1 MTESREE
8 LAAKLEKA
16 NEEIAELKTEL
27 ALRWET
33 IETYI
38 SREEAHHVRKESTEM
53 EKLVP
58 LDISDAIALAERQRQ
73 EIAEL
78 KAEVHKYKLYYFAR
92 FGKLLK
98 EDTPCLKP

>member
-1 MTESREE
+1 MDINP
-8 LAAKLEKA
+8 LIEKNIDLSKRLGKA
-16 NEEIAELKTEL
+16 LEEIAELKTEL

-38 SREEAHHVRKESTEM
+38 S
-53 EKLVP
+53 
-58 LDISDAIALAERQRQ
+58 DIIALAERQRQ

-78 KAEVHKYKLYYFAR
+78 KAEVHKYKSYYLAR

-98 EDTPCLKP
+98 EDT